1 MDFSGKHNF
10 KTILQPK
17 GILIEVDCV
26 FDTKQIM
33 DVYRG
38 PGWTQSLVSL
48 NRKKLEVIGAVF
60 VLLDEDAIKK
70 LEAICGSVKIVS
82 AL

>member
-1 MDFSGKHNF
+1 
-10 KTILQPK
+10 
-17 GILIEVDCV
+17 
-26 FDTKQIM
+26 
-33 DVYRG
+33 
-38 PGWTQSLVSL
+38 
-48 NRKKLEVIGAVF
+48 